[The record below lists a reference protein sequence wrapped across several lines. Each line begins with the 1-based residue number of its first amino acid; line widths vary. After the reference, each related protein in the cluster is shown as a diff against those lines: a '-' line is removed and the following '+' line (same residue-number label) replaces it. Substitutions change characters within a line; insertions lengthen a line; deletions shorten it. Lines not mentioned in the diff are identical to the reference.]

1 MSDLKHENILNN
13 IKILPQKTAIVLL
26 NMGGPNSLFEVK
38 MFLQNMFADPYI
50 LPIKS
55 DFLRKIIGSFI
66 VNQRLEESQN
76 NYQKIGGKSP
86 LVSHTFALCEILKQL
101 DNQYY
106 FTYAMRYTPPFAT
119 TVVQDLKQKGIQEIV
134 LFSMY
139 PHFSYTTTTSS
150 VQDFLSALKTQNFSP
165 KVQIVERYYKE
176 ESYNLVILN
185 RILEAL
191 NGEDSKEFHLI
202 FSAHSLPQKNIER
215 GDPYQKEIL
224 ENVEILKSMLKAQ
237 GIEFAS
243 IKVAY
248 QSKIGPI
255 KWLEPN
261 LQDILPK
268 YKNKK
273 LLIYPIAFTIDNSET
288 DFELSI
294 QYRTLAQNIRIKD
307 YRVAK
312 CLNATPSFA
321 QCILEIFK
329 KTMESKKREVIQT
342 AQNTIFRI

>member
-1 MSDLKHENILNN
+1 MNDLNSKKVT
-13 IKILPQKTAIVLL
+13 KIAESPCQKTAVVLL

-38 MFLQNMFADPYI
+38 TFLKNMFNDPYI

-55 DFLRKIIGSFI
+55 DFLRAMVGSFI
-66 VNQRLEESQN
+66 VNKRLEEAQS

-86 LVSHTFALCEILKQL
+86 LVGHTFALCQALSAMESQIF
-101 DNQYY
+101 
-106 FTYAMRYTPPFAT
+106 FTYAMRYTPPFADG
-119 TVVQDLKQKGIQEIV
+119 VVQDLKGREIQEIV

-139 PHFSYTTTTSS
+139 PHFSYTTTQSS
-150 VQDFLSALKTQNFSP
+150 VQDFLRALKTQNFSP
-165 KVQIVERYYKE
+165 KVKIIERYYKE
-176 ESYNLVILN
+176 ESYNRVMIN

-191 NGEDSKEFHLI
+191 NGENAQEFHLI

-237 GIEFAS
+237 GVEFAS

-261 LQDILPK
+261 LQDVLPK
-268 YKNKK
+268 YKDKK

-294 QYRTLAQNIRIKD
+294 QYRALAQNIGIKD

-321 QCILEIFK
+321 HCILEILNSPLLQEL
-329 KTMESKKREVIQT
+329 TT
-342 AQNTIFRI
+342 N

>member
-1 MSDLKHENILNN
+1 MEAQKVESSNIES
-13 IKILPQKTAIVLL
+13 KAYKKAIVLL
-26 NMGGPNSLFEVK
+26 NMRWPNSLFEVK
-38 MFLQNMFADPYI
+38 TFLKNMFNDPYI

-55 DFLRKIIGSFI
+55 DFLRAMVGSFI
-66 VNQRLEESQN
+66 VNKRLEEAQS

-86 LVSHTFALCEILKQL
+86 LVGHTFALCQALSQMESQT
-101 DNQYY
+101 Y
-106 FTYAMRYTPPFAT
+106 FTYAMRYTPPFADN
-119 TVVQDLKQKGIQEIV
+119 VVQDLKGRGIQEIV

-139 PHFSYTTTTSS
+139 PHFSYTTTASS
-150 VQDFLSALKTQNFSP
+150 VQDFLSALKRYNFAP
-165 KVQIVERYYKE
+165 KVQVIERYYMQD
-176 ESYNLVILN
+176 SYNRVILN

-202 FSAHSLPQKNIER
+202 FSAHSLPQKNIKR

-224 ENVEILKSMLKAQ
+224 ENVEILKTMLKAQ
-237 GIEFAS
+237 NMEFAS

-261 LQDILPK
+261 LQDCLPK
-268 YKNKK
+268 YKGKK

-294 QYRTLAQNIRIKD
+294 QYRALAQNIGIKD

-321 QCILEIFK
+321 RCILEILNSPLLQEL
-329 KTMESKKREVIQT
+329 TT
-342 AQNTIFRI
+342 N

>member
-1 MSDLKHENILNN
+1 MNDLNSKKVT
-13 IKILPQKTAIVLL
+13 KIAESPCQKTAVVLL

-38 MFLQNMFADPYI
+38 TFLKNMFNDPYI

-55 DFLRKIIGSFI
+55 DFLRAMVGSFI
-66 VNQRLEESQN
+66 VNKRLEEAQS

-86 LVSHTFALCEILKQL
+86 LVGHTFALCQALSAMESQMF
-101 DNQYY
+101 
-106 FTYAMRYTPPFAT
+106 FTYAMRYTPPFADG
-119 TVVQDLKQKGIQEIV
+119 VVQDLKGREIQEIV

-139 PHFSYTTTTSS
+139 PHFSYTTTQSS
-150 VQDFLSALKTQNFSP
+150 VQDFLRALKTQNFSP
-165 KVQIVERYYKE
+165 KVKIIERYYKE
-176 ESYNLVILN
+176 ESYNRVMIN

-191 NGEDSKEFHLI
+191 NGENAQEFHLI

-237 GIEFAS
+237 GVEFAS

-261 LQDILPK
+261 LQDVLPK
-268 YKNKK
+268 YKDKK

-294 QYRTLAQNIRIKD
+294 QYRALAQNIGIKD

-321 QCILEIFK
+321 RCILEILNSPLLQEL
-329 KTMESKKREVIQT
+329 TT
-342 AQNTIFRI
+342 N

>member
-1 MSDLKHENILNN
+1 MNDLNSKKVTKVAES
-13 IKILPQKTAIVLL
+13 PCQKTAVVLL

-38 MFLQNMFADPYI
+38 TFLKNMFNDPYI

-55 DFLRKIIGSFI
+55 DFLRAMVGSFI
-66 VNQRLEESQN
+66 INKRLEEAQS

-86 LVSHTFALCEILKQL
+86 LVGHTFALCQALSAMESQIF
-101 DNQYY
+101 
-106 FTYAMRYTPPFAT
+106 FTYAMRYTPPFADG
-119 TVVQDLKQKGIQEIV
+119 VVQDLKGREIQEIV

-139 PHFSYTTTTSS
+139 PHFSYTTTKSS
-150 VQDFLSALKTQNFSP
+150 VQDFLRALKTQNFSP
-165 KVQIVERYYKE
+165 KVKIIERYYKE
-176 ESYNLVILN
+176 ESYNRVMIN

-191 NGEDSKEFHLI
+191 NGENAQEFHLI
-202 FSAHSLPQKNIER
+202 FSAHSLPQKNIKR

-237 GIEFAS
+237 GVEFAS

-261 LQDILPK
+261 LQDVLPK
-268 YKNKK
+268 YKDKK

-294 QYRTLAQNIRIKD
+294 QYRALAQNIGIKD

-321 QCILEIFK
+321 RCILEILNSPLLQEL
-329 KTMESKKREVIQT
+329 TT
-342 AQNTIFRI
+342 N

>member
-1 MSDLKHENILNN
+1 MEAQKVESSNIES
-13 IKILPQKTAIVLL
+13 KAYKKAIVLL

-38 MFLQNMFADPYI
+38 TFLKNMFNDPYI

-55 DFLRKIIGSFI
+55 DFLRAMVGSFI
-66 VNQRLEESQN
+66 VNKRLEEAQS

-86 LVSHTFALCEILKQL
+86 LVGHTFALCQALSQMESQT
-101 DNQYY
+101 Y
-106 FTYAMRYTPPFAT
+106 FTYAMRYTPPFADN
-119 TVVQDLKQKGIQEIV
+119 VVQDLKGRGIQEII

-139 PHFSYTTTTSS
+139 PHFSYTTTASS
-150 VQDFLSALKTQNFSP
+150 VQDFLSALKRYNFAP
-165 KVQIVERYYKE
+165 KVQVIERYYMQD
-176 ESYNLVILN
+176 SYNRVILN

-202 FSAHSLPQKNIER
+202 FSAHSLPQKNIKR

-224 ENVEILKSMLKAQ
+224 ENVEILKTMLKAQ
-237 GIEFAS
+237 NMEFAS

-261 LQDILPK
+261 LQDCLPK
-268 YKNKK
+268 YKGKK

-294 QYRTLAQNIRIKD
+294 QYRALAQNIGIKD

-321 QCILEIFK
+321 RCILEILNSPLLQEL
-329 KTMESKKREVIQT
+329 TT
-342 AQNTIFRI
+342 N

>member
-1 MSDLKHENILNN
+1 M
-13 IKILPQKTAIVLL
+13 
-26 NMGGPNSLFEVK
+26 
-38 MFLQNMFADPYI
+38 
-50 LPIKS
+50 
-55 DFLRKIIGSFI
+55 
-66 VNQRLEESQN
+66 EEAQS

-86 LVSHTFALCEILKQL
+86 LVGHTFALCQALSAMESQMF
-101 DNQYY
+101 
-106 FTYAMRYTPPFAT
+106 FTYAMRYTPPFADG
-119 TVVQDLKQKGIQEIV
+119 VVQDLKGRGIQEIV

-139 PHFSYTTTTSS
+139 PHFSYTTTQSS
-150 VQDFLSALKTQNFSP
+150 VQDFLRALKTQNFSP
-165 KVQIVERYYKE
+165 KVKIIERYCKE
-176 ESYNLVILN
+176 ESYNRVMIN

-191 NGEDSKEFHLI
+191 NGENAQEFHLI

-237 GIEFAS
+237 GVEFAS

-261 LQDILPK
+261 LQDVLPK
-268 YKNKK
+268 YKDKK

-294 QYRTLAQNIRIKD
+294 QYRALAQNIGIKD

-321 QCILEIFK
+321 RCILEILNSPLLQEL
-329 KTMESKKREVIQT
+329 TT
-342 AQNTIFRI
+342 N

>member
-1 MSDLKHENILNN
+1 MNDLDSKKVTKVAES
-13 IKILPQKTAIVLL
+13 PCQKTAIVLL

-38 MFLQNMFADPYI
+38 TFLKNMFNDPYI

-55 DFLRKIIGSFI
+55 DFLRAMVGSFI
-66 VNQRLEESQN
+66 VNKRLEEAQS

-86 LVSHTFALCEILKQL
+86 LVGHTFALCQALSAMESQIF
-101 DNQYY
+101 
-106 FTYAMRYTPPFAT
+106 FTYTMRYTPPFADG
-119 TVVQDLKQKGIQEIV
+119 VVQDLKGRGIQEIV

-139 PHFSYTTTTSS
+139 PHFSYTTTKSS
-150 VQDFLSALKTQNFSP
+150 VQDFLRALKTQNFSP
-165 KVQIVERYYKE
+165 KIKIVERYYKE
-176 ESYNLVILN
+176 ESYNRVILN

-191 NGEDSKEFHLI
+191 NGENAQEFHLI
-202 FSAHSLPQKNIER
+202 FSAHSLPQKNIKR

-237 GIEFAS
+237 GVEFAS

-261 LQDILPK
+261 LQDVLPK
-268 YKNKK
+268 YKDKK

-288 DFELSI
+288 DFELSY
-294 QYRTLAQNIRIKD
+294 QYRLEAQKHNVQD

-312 CLNATPSFA
+312 CPNDIRDFAT
-321 QCILEIFK
+321 CILK
-329 KTMESKKREVIQT
+329 LIQN
-342 AQNTIFRI
+342 AKPLEK

>member
-1 MSDLKHENILNN
+1 MNDLNSKKVT
-13 IKILPQKTAIVLL
+13 KIAESPCQKTAVVLL

-38 MFLQNMFADPYI
+38 TFLKNMFNDPYI

-55 DFLRKIIGSFI
+55 DFLRAMVGSFI
-66 VNQRLEESQN
+66 VNKRLEEAQS

-86 LVSHTFALCEILKQL
+86 LVGHTFALCQALSAMESQMF
-101 DNQYY
+101 
-106 FTYAMRYTPPFAT
+106 FTYAMRYTPPFADG
-119 TVVQDLKQKGIQEIV
+119 VVQDLKGRGIQEIV

-139 PHFSYTTTTSS
+139 PHFSYTTTQSS
-150 VQDFLSALKTQNFSP
+150 VQDFLRALKTQNFSP
-165 KVQIVERYYKE
+165 KVKIIERYYKE
-176 ESYNLVILN
+176 ESYNRVMIN

-191 NGEDSKEFHLI
+191 NGENAQEFHLI

-237 GIEFAS
+237 GVEFAS

-261 LQDILPK
+261 LQDVLPK
-268 YKNKK
+268 YKDKK

-294 QYRTLAQNIRIKD
+294 QYRALAQNIVIKD

-321 QCILEIFK
+321 RCILEILNSPLLQEL
-329 KTMESKKREVIQT
+329 TT
-342 AQNTIFRI
+342 N

>member
-1 MSDLKHENILNN
+1 MEAQKVESSNIES
-13 IKILPQKTAIVLL
+13 KDCKKAVVLL

-38 MFLQNMFADPYI
+38 TFLKNMFNDPYI

-55 DFLRKIIGSFI
+55 DFLRAMVGSFI
-66 VNQRLEESQN
+66 VNKRLEEAQS

-86 LVSHTFALCEILKQL
+86 LVGHTFALCQALSQMESQT
-101 DNQYY
+101 Y
-106 FTYAMRYTPPFAT
+106 FTYAMRYTPPFADN
-119 TVVQDLKQKGIQEIV
+119 VVQDLKGRGIQEIV

-139 PHFSYTTTTSS
+139 PHFSYTTTASS
-150 VQDFLSALKTQNFSP
+150 VQDFLSALKRYNFAP
-165 KVQIVERYYKE
+165 KVQVIERYYMQD
-176 ESYNLVILN
+176 SYNRVILN

-202 FSAHSLPQKNIER
+202 FSAHSLPQKNIKR

-224 ENVEILKSMLKAQ
+224 ENVEILKTMLKAQ
-237 GIEFAS
+237 NMEFAS

-261 LQDILPK
+261 LQDCLPK
-268 YKNKK
+268 YKGKK

-294 QYRTLAQNIRIKD
+294 QYRALAQNIGIKD

-321 QCILEIFK
+321 RCILEILNSPLLQEL
-329 KTMESKKREVIQT
+329 TT
-342 AQNTIFRI
+342 N

>member
-1 MSDLKHENILNN
+1 MEAQKVESSNIES
-13 IKILPQKTAIVLL
+13 KDCKKAVVLL

-38 MFLQNMFADPYI
+38 TFLKNMFNDPYI

-55 DFLRKIIGSFI
+55 DFLRAMVGSFI
-66 VNQRLEESQN
+66 VNKRLEEAQN
-76 NYQKIGGKSP
+76 NYKQIGGKSP
-86 LVSHTFALCEILKQL
+86 LVAHTFALCQALSQMESQT
-101 DNQYY
+101 Y
-106 FTYAMRYTPPFAT
+106 FTYAMRYTPPFANN
-119 TVVQDLKQKGIQEIV
+119 VVQDLKGRGIQEIV

-139 PHFSYTTTTSS
+139 PHFSYTTTASS
-150 VQDFLSALKTQNFSP
+150 VQDFLSALKKHNFAP
-165 KVQIVERYYKE
+165 KIQIVERYYNE
-176 ESYNLVILN
+176 ESYNCVILN

-215 GDPYQKEIL
+215 GDPYQQEIL
-224 ENVEILKSMLKAQ
+224 DNVEILKTMLKAQ
-237 GIEFAS
+237 NMEFAS

-261 LQDILPK
+261 LQDCLPK
-268 YKNKK
+268 YKGKK

-288 DFELSI
+288 DFELSL
-294 QYRTLAQNIRIKD
+294 QYKQEAQKIGVSD

-312 CLNATPSFA
+312 CPNNAQDFA
-321 QCILEIFK
+321 TCILEILNCAPLLK
-329 KTMESKKREVIQT
+329 DIKLDTST
-342 AQNTIFRI
+342 N

>member
-1 MSDLKHENILNN
+1 MLESATKQDSQSSNTLSYNVESHH
-13 IKILPQKTAIVLL
+13 KTAIVLL

-38 MFLQNMFADPYI
+38 TFLQNMFADPYI

-66 VNQRLEESQN
+66 VNKRLEESQS

-86 LVSHTFALCEILKQL
+86 LVAHTFALCEKLKQL
-101 DNQYY
+101 NPQYY
-106 FTYAMRYTPPFAT
+106 YTYAMRYTPPFAAT
-119 TVVQDLKQKGIQEIV
+119 IAQELKQKNINEIV

-139 PHFSYTTTTSS
+139 PHFSHTTTESS
-150 VQDFLSALKTQNFSP
+150 VQDFLSALKTHHFSP

-176 ESYNLVILN
+176 ESYNLVVLN

-202 FSAHSLPQKNIER
+202 FSAHSLPQRNIAK
-215 GDPYQKEIL
+215 GDPYQNEIL
-224 ENVEILKSMLKAQ
+224 ENIEILKSMLAKSK
-237 GIEFAS
+237 IEFAS

-261 LQDILPK
+261 LQDVLPN
-268 YKNKK
+268 YCDKK
-273 LLIYPIAFTIDNSET
+273 LLIYPIAFTMDNSET
-288 DFELSI
+288 DFELSYQYKLEAQKYNI
-294 QYRTLAQNIRIKD
+294 QD

-312 CLNATPSFA
+312 CPNDSKEFA
-321 QCILEIFK
+321 SCILEL
-329 KTMESKKREVIQT
+329 V
-342 AQNTIFRI
+342 QNAKPLK